1 MPEGLLGP
9 LDVWPER
16 AGRKLRGGVFHRKIE
31 LSGAPRGA
39 PHITKKGVHMNEAND
54 GTSEVRRTLAGWIM
68 GAIIVREGSTVTYL
82 NATRYARDAVAVAD
96 ALLAELDV
104 RAGERAPVT
113 EFRLPP
119 EPEA

>member
-1 MPEGLLGP
+1 MSNR
-9 LDVWPER
+9 D
-16 AGRKLRGGVFHRKIE
+16 
-31 LSGAPRGA
+31 
-39 PHITKKGVHMNEAND
+39 D